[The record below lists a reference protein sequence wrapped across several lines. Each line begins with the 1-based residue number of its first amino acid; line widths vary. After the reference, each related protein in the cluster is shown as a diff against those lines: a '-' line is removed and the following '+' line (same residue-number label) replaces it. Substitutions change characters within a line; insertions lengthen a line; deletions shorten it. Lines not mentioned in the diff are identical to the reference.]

1 MTTSAALMREE
12 EGEMETQELEKLTE
26 EQLFEKSIEE
36 REVESQLTPLE
47 IRVNATKVNVSD
59 LLQRKRELE
68 NDSKMAINAVL
79 QKKAQNKSTHER
91 SQAEMEAIYQ
101 KEQTTLDE
109 HLTALGYDPKPEW
122 VPTPHVE
129 IAAAAVELQK
139 RRGRKPGWKKPE
151 AVVAPDLVAPKKRGR
166 PAKAATAEPRKTRKK
181 HKYSAAEK
189 AAISI
194 RIKAMWAKR
203 RKDKA
208 KSEKGK

>member
-1 MTTSAALMREE
+1 MQ
-12 EGEMETQELEKLTE
+12 TQELEQLTE

-129 IAAAAVELQK
+129 VEINAAVEPPK
-139 RRGRKPGWKKPE
+139 RRGRKPGWKKAD
-151 AVVAPDLVAPKKRGR
+151 AVQASPVVTEPKKRGPKPGSKR
-166 PAKAATAEPRKTRKK
+166 TPKAAKKGRGKFTDAQKAEASARMKAAWAERKAAKAKAAK
-181 HKYSAAEK
+181 
-189 AAISI
+189 
-194 RIKAMWAKR
+194 
-203 RKDKA
+203 
-208 KSEKGK
+208 KGK